1 MINNYVGEREF
12 RSWIRQE
19 SMKESP
25 EPEQADSK
33 DRVERRTH
41 ERNLRSE
48 RSMSFVSGC
57 Q

>member
-12 RSWIRQE
+12 RFWIKQE
-19 SMKESP
+19 SVKESL

-33 DRVERRTH
+33 DRIERRTH
-41 ERNLRSE
+41 DRNLRSE